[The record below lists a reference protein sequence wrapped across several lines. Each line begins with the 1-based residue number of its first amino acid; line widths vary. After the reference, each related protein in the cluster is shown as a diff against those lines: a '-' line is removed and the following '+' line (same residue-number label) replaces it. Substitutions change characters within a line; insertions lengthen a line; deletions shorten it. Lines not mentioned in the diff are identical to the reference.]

1 MLRSNY
7 FSFVFKLFLLVM
19 VSFSIPDDGM
29 GPLELHQYFVQNSPF
44 KETKHMGKLDRFA
57 QGLTPDRYF
66 EEIYELTIDPSTGSP
81 DYSSKQEVLNRFE
94 RQKNLKRN
102 AVPGQSVA
110 TPWYT
115 IGPNNEAGRARAAL
129 FDLADGPDYDRVIA
143 EE

>member
-1 MLRSNY
+1 MA
-7 FSFVFKLFLLVM
+7 
-19 VSFSIPDDGM
+19 
-29 GPLELHQYFVQNSPF
+29 
-44 KETKHMGKLDRFA
+44 KLDRFA

-143 EE
+143 GGVSGGLWENTKISD